1 MHFEI
6 LLAFCFSS
14 IILTLSPGPDILYVL
29 TQSITEG
36 KKRAVMVSVGL
47 TTGLIIHT
55 ILVVSGLS
63 FLISENNLIFNFLK
77 FFGAGYFFYLSIQTF
92 LRRKRSDL
100 VPSSNKTQNYFK
112 KGLVMNLLNPKVS
125 LFFIALLPG
134 FKFHDHMNVE
144 IQFLI
149 LGLIFWVQATIIF
162 ILVSIFSSKLKFMDS
177 KNEITSKKYL
187 LEILIYLFVAF
198 WILKP

>member
-29 TQSITEG
+29 TQSITEE

-63 FLISENNLIFNFLK
+63 FLISENKLIFNFLK
-77 FFGAGYFFYLSIQTF
+77 FLELAI
-92 LRRKRSDL
+92 
-100 VPSSNKTQNYFK
+100 
-112 KGLVMNLLNPKVS
+112 
-125 LFFIALLPG
+125 FFIYR
-134 FKFHDHMNVE
+134 FKHF
-144 IQFLI
+144 
-149 LGLIFWVQATIIF
+149 
-162 ILVSIFSSKLKFMDS
+162 
-177 KNEITSKKYL
+177 
-187 LEILIYLFVAF
+187 
-198 WILKP
+198 

>member
-6 LLAFCFSS
+6 LLAFCLSS
-14 IILTLSPGPDILYVL
+14 IVLTLSPGPDILYVI

-36 KKRAVMVSVGL
+36 KKKAILISIGL

-63 FLISENNLIFNFLK
+63 FFVSENKLIFNFLK
-77 FFGAGYFFYLSIQTF
+77 LFGAGYFFYLSIITF
-92 LRRKRSDL
+92 LRRK
-100 VPSSNKTQNYFK
+100 KTELIPNSKKTRNYFK

-125 LFFIALLPG
+125 LFFIALLPS
-134 FKFHDHMNVE
+134 FTFHDHMNIE
-144 IQFLI
+144 IQFFI
-149 LGLIFWVQATIIF
+149 LGLIFWAQATVIF
-162 ILVSIFSSKLKFMDS
+162 ILVSIFSSKLKFIDS
-177 KNEITSKKYL
+177 KNGITSKKYL
-187 LEILIYLFVAF
+187 LEILIYLFIAF